1 MNTNEDIIQS
11 LRDEIIE
18 LQTKIQFQEDT
29 IHQLDKVL
37 ADQNERL
44 TLVTERLIAMEEKV
58 KDVMQEQALAQAMR
72 PEKPPH
78 Y

>member
-1 MNTNEDIIQS
+1 MSNKITIQS
-11 LRDEIIE
+11 LQYDIVE

>member
-1 MNTNEDIIQS
+1 MSNKITIQS
-11 LRDEIIE
+11 LQYDIVE

-58 KDVMQEQALAQAMR
+58 KDVMQEQALAQSMR
-72 PEKPPH
+72 QEKPPH